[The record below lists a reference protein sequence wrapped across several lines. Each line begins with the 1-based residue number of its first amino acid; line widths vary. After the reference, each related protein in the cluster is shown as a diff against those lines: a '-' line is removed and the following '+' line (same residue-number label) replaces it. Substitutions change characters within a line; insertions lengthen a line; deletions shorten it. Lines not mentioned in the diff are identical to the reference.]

1 MSPFKL
7 AARELYIK
15 MLLLKDDPH
24 HHVSFPK
31 ITPWAKR
38 LFALTVPMRKHDSP
52 DWWNVA
58 KVYLYERWDK
68 AQKEF
73 KPLIK
78 HLGFKYP
85 IELSSRVPYE
95 SMIKSRVIDNGL
107 KEAFIAL
114 ARPDL

>member
-1 MSPFKL
+1 M
-7 AARELYIK
+7 IK
-15 MLLLKDDPH
+15 P
-24 HHVSFPK
+24 VCFPK
-31 ITPWAKR
+31 LTPWAKR
-38 LFALTVPMRKHDSP
+38 LFALTVPMTKSNSA
-52 DWWNVA
+52 DWWKVA

-85 IELSSRVPYE
+85 IELSSKVPYE

-107 KEAFIAL
+107 KDAFIAL